1 MRLLGT
7 LLVLVLLAAMVL
19 AAGYGVW
26 WGYKLLSVQWSVL
39 SQDWKAGL
47 IIVGSILFL
56 CALFISAS
64 IGSFIRRYTPASIGK
79 VTAYNEFVSWYS
91 ELKNSNP
98 ETLDAASF
106 RRIGNQLALWG
117 NRYVVKQSRLLS
129 DLLAG
134 EKPSPEDALKKA
146 DGLYLEIRRDIGQ
159 RGAQVDRQIS

>member
-7 LLVLVLLAAMVL
+7 LLVLLLLAAL
-19 AAGYGVW
+19 LIAAGYGIW
-26 WGYKLLSVQWSVL
+26 WGYKLLSVQWDVL
-39 SQDWKAGL
+39 SRDWKAGL
-47 IIVGSILFL
+47 TIIGSILFL
-56 CALFISAS
+56 CAFFISAS
-64 IGSFIRRYTPASIGK
+64 MGSFIRRYTPASIGK

-91 ELKNSNP
+91 ELKNGNS
-98 ETLDAASF
+98 EVLDSTSF

-159 RGAQVDRQIS
+159 RGAQADRQIS